1 MKLFKRISSICFL
14 TFAYAIAIAQRPQY
28 KIKVKNQGYI
38 ERISISSKT
47 TFFNLNGDTTLTM
60 VADKAGYY
68 YLNTGASMGAPKR
81 DLTSYIYIF
90 FKDNGKIDSIIPKTS
105 ASINNDETIPSIT
118 FNTTTII
125 INPGKYNEVWNPT
138 FSKHYYNKKETITL
152 INALSYGIKFDDT
165 PFCGYNPDSTRID
178 FHSSI
183 YFTVTENGYI
193 ELYKW
198 AKISAAAKRRKLKFK
213 TRKVIIDPLEIS
225 DGAILK
231 RKYLNK
237 EISISSRTKF
247 NCMRGITN
255 YVYWNNP
262 EGIKKYFHFIL
273 L

>member
-1 MKLFKRISSICFL
+1 MKYLKIIPLIWFIFFFL
-14 TFAYAIAIAQRPQY
+14 TSAHSQKPDHKVI
-28 KIKVKNQGYI
+28 VKNNGYI
-38 ERISISSKT
+38 GLIGISNYFP
-47 TFFNLNGDTTLTM
+47 FFHLKGNDTLTM
-60 VADKAGYY
+60 VADKEGYY
-68 YLNTGASMGAPKR
+68 YLNTGATMGGPPY
-81 DLTSYIYIF
+81 DQTSYIYIYF
-90 FKDNGKIDSIIPKTS
+90 DNNGKIDSINTKTS
-105 ASINNDETIPSIT
+105 ALINNDETIPSIT
-118 FNTTTII
+118 FNTTTIT
-125 INPGKYNEVWNPT
+125 INPGKYNGVWNPT

-165 PFCGYNPDSTRID
+165 PFFGYNPDSTRID
-178 FHSSI
+178 FHSSF

-193 ELYKW
+193 KLYEW
-198 AKISAAAKRRKLKFK
+198 AKISAAAKRRELKFK

-231 RKYLNK
+231 RKYLNQ

-262 EGIKKYFHFIL
+262 ESMTKYFHFIL